1 VDARQDVGERKA
13 NLRLAALNPK
23 YGKRASPRPLEIIVA
38 SAGKEKMSADVPVAW
53 RVPLLVLAFA
63 SLFLGM
69 AAGLARLGWL
79 FPAPVAELA
88 ALHGPLMACGFF
100 GTVISLERAV
110 ALSRRWGYFGPLL
123 TGLGAAAGIL
133 GAPFAIA
140 PIMVAMGSAVLLAA
154 SLVFYWRQQERFTLT
169 LALGA
174 ACWVLGNLLWL
185 AGRPIYLAVPF
196 WIGFLVL
203 TIAGE
208 RLELS
213 RVLPPSA
220 VARRVF
226 VAAILVL
233 LAGIALS
240 AFAWTAGTLLLGAG
254 LLVLSLW
261 LMRQD
266 VARRTVKGRGL
277 PRFIAVCL
285 LTGYVWL
292 ALSGLAILVAG
303 GLDYGGAS
311 YDAALHA
318 VLLGFVFSMVFG
330 HAPIILPAV
339 LRVAVPY
346 TPYFY
351 LPLALLHV
359 SLLIRL
365 AGDWTTLAQWRA
377 WGGALNGLALLA
389 FVLGTIAAVLRGL
402 AKKKAGL

>member
-1 VDARQDVGERKA
+1 
-13 NLRLAALNPK
+13 
-23 YGKRASPRPLEIIVA
+23 
-38 SAGKEKMSADVPVAW
+38 MSADVPVAG
-53 RVPLLVLAFA
+53 RAPLLVLAFA
-63 SLFLGM
+63 ALFAGM
-69 AAGLARLGWL
+69 AAGLARLGWP

-110 ALSRRWGYFGPLL
+110 ALGRKWAYCAPLL
-123 TGLGAAAGIL
+123 AGLGAAAGML
-133 GAPFAIA
+133 GAP
-140 PIMVAMGSAVLLAA
+140 VAAAAALVALGSAVMTAV
-154 SLVFYWRQQERFTLT
+154 SVSFFRRQRELFTLT

-174 ACWVLGNLLWL
+174 LFWLLGNLLWL
-185 AGRPIYLAVPF
+185 AQWPIYAAVPF
-196 WIGFLVL
+196 WIAFLVL

-220 VARRVF
+220 VARRAF
-226 VAAILVL
+226 IVALLVL
-233 LAGIALS
+233 LAGVLVSAL
-240 AFAWTAGTLLLGAG
+240 AWTAGTLLLGAG
-254 LLVLSLW
+254 LLLLALW

-292 ALSGLAILVAG
+292 ALSGLVILVSG
-303 GLDYGGAS
+303 GLEPGGAA

-351 LPLALLHV
+351 LPLALLHA
-359 SLLIRL
+359 SLSIRL
-365 AGDWTTLAQWRA
+365 AGDWMMSPQWRA
-377 WGGALNGLALLA
+377 WGGALNGIALLA
-389 FVLGTIAAVLRGL
+389 FVLGTVAAILGGL
-402 AKKKAGL
+402 AKQGRPLRT

>member
-1 VDARQDVGERKA
+1 M
-13 NLRLAALNPK
+13 
-23 YGKRASPRPLEIIVA
+23 SP
-38 SAGKEKMSADVPVAW
+38 DVPVAG
-53 RVPLLVLAFA
+53 RAPLLVLAFV
-63 SLFLGM
+63 SLFAGM
-69 AAGLARLGWL
+69 AAGLVRLGWM
-79 FPAPVAELA
+79 FPLSVVELA
-88 ALHGPLMACGFF
+88 ALHGPLMVCGFF

-110 ALSRRWGYFGPLL
+110 ALGRRWGYCAPLL

-133 GAPFAIA
+133 GVSFAAAPVLIA
-140 PIMVAMGSAVLLAA
+140 LGSAVMVAV
-154 SLVFYWRQQERFTLT
+154 SVSFYRRQRELFTLI

-174 ACWVLGNLLWL
+174 LFWLFGNLLWL
-185 AGRPIYLAVPF
+185 ADRPIYAAVPF
-196 WIGFLVL
+196 WIAFLVL

-226 VAAILVL
+226 VASALVL
-233 LAGIALS
+233 LAGVVIS
-240 AFAWTAGTLLLGAG
+240 AFAWTPGMLLLGAG
-254 LLVLSLW
+254 LLMLALW

-292 ALSGLAILVAG
+292 ALSGLVILVSG
-303 GLDYGGAS
+303 GLDPGGAA

-318 VLLGFVFSMVFG
+318 VLLGFVFAMVFG

-346 TPYFY
+346 KPYFY
-351 LPLALLHV
+351 LPLALLHL
-359 SLLIRL
+359 SLLMRL
-365 AGDWTTLAQWRA
+365 AGDWMMSSQWRA
-377 WGGALNGLALLA
+377 WGGAFNGIALLA
-389 FVLGTIAAVLRGL
+389 FVLGTIAAILRGQG
-402 AKKKAGL
+402 KKGGLLSS

>member
-1 VDARQDVGERKA
+1 
-13 NLRLAALNPK
+13 
-23 YGKRASPRPLEIIVA
+23 
-38 SAGKEKMSADVPVAW
+38 MSADVPVAW
-53 RVPLLVLAFA
+53 RVPLLALAFA

-69 AAGLARLGWL
+69 GAGLARLGWP
-79 FPAPVAELA
+79 FPAPIAELA
-88 ALHGPLMACGFF
+88 VLHGPLMASGFF

-110 ALSRRWGYFGPLL
+110 ALSRPWGYFGPLL

-133 GAPFAIA
+133 GAPFAAA
-140 PIMVAMGSAVLLAA
+140 PILVTMGSAVLLAA
-154 SLVFYWRQQERFTLT
+154 SVLFYRRQRELFTLT
-169 LALGA
+169 LVLGA
-174 ACWVLGNLLWL
+174 ACWLLGNLVWL
-185 AGRPIYLAVPF
+185 AGRPIYAAVPF

-226 VAAILVL
+226 VAAVLLV

-266 VARRTVKGRGL
+266 VARRTVKGRAL
-277 PRFIAVCL
+277 PRYIAVCL

-292 ALSGLAILVAG
+292 ALSGLAMLVAG
-303 GLDYGGAS
+303 GLGYGGPA

-359 SLLIRL
+359 SLVIRV
-365 AGDWTTLAQWRA
+365 AGDWSMQAQWRA
-377 WGGALNGLALLA
+377 WGGALNGIALLA
-389 FVLGTIAAVLRGL
+389 FVLGIITAVVRGQ
-402 AKKKAGL
+402 GSR

>member
-1 VDARQDVGERKA
+1 
-13 NLRLAALNPK
+13 
-23 YGKRASPRPLEIIVA
+23 
-38 SAGKEKMSADVPVAW
+38 MSADVPVAA
-53 RVPLLVLAFA
+53 RAPLLVLAFA
-63 SLFLGM
+63 SLFV
-69 AAGLARLGWL
+69 GLAGGLTRLGWS

-110 ALSRRWGYFGPLL
+110 ALSQRWGYFGPLL

-140 PIMVAMGSAVLLAA
+140 PLLVLMGSAVLLAA
-154 SLVFYWRQQERFTLT
+154 SVVFYRRQQELFTLT

-174 ACWVLGNLLWL
+174 ACWALGNLLWL
-185 AGRPIYLAVPF
+185 AGLPIYLAVPF

-233 LAGIALS
+233 LGGIALS
-240 AFAWTAGTLLLGAG
+240 AFAWTAGTLLLGTG
-254 LLVLSLW
+254 LLILALW

-285 LTGYVWL
+285 LTGYAWL
-292 ALSGLAILVAG
+292 ALSGFAILVSG
-303 GLDYGGAS
+303 GLGYGGAG

-365 AGDWTTLAQWRA
+365 TGDWMILPEWRT
-377 WGGALNGLALLA
+377 WGGALNGIALIA
-389 FVLGTIAAVLRGL
+389 FVLGIVTAVARGL
-402 AKKKAGL
+402 GEKSRSSSS

>member
-1 VDARQDVGERKA
+1 
-13 NLRLAALNPK
+13 
-23 YGKRASPRPLEIIVA
+23 
-38 SAGKEKMSADVPVAW
+38 
-53 RVPLLVLAFA
+53 LLVLAFV

-69 AAGLARLGWL
+69 AAGLARLGWP
-79 FPAPVAELA
+79 FPPPVVELA
-88 ALHGPLMACGFF
+88 ALHGPLMVCGFF

-110 ALSRRWGYFGPLL
+110 ALSRPWGYLGPLL

-133 GAPFAIA
+133 GLPFAAA
-140 PIMVAMGSAVLLAA
+140 PLLVAMGSAVLTAVSVA
-154 SLVFYWRQQERFTLT
+154 FFRRQRELFTLT
-169 LALGA
+169 LALGGL
-174 ACWVLGNLLWL
+174 CWLLGNLLWL
-185 AGRPIYLAVPF
+185 AGRPVYLAVPF

-226 VAAILVL
+226 IASL
-233 LAGIALS
+233 LMLLGGITVS
-240 AFAWTAGTLLLGAG
+240 MFGWTAGTVLLGAG

-292 ALSGLAILVAG
+292 ALSGLAILSSG
-303 GLDYGGAS
+303 GLGYGGAY

-351 LPLALLHV
+351 LPLALLQL
-359 SLLIRL
+359 SLLIRVS
-365 AGDWTTLAQWRA
+365 GDWMMLPQWRS
-377 WGGALNGLALLA
+377 WGGALNGVALLA
-389 FVLGTIAAVLRGL
+389 FVLGTIAAVIGGL
-402 AKKKAGL
+402 AKKGRPLNS

>member
-1 VDARQDVGERKA
+1 MG
-13 NLRLAALNPK
+13 
-23 YGKRASPRPLEIIVA
+23 
-38 SAGKEKMSADVPVAW
+38 MSTEVTVAW
-53 RVPLLVLAFA
+53 RVPLLVLAFV

-69 AAGLARLGWL
+69 AAGLARLGWP
-79 FPAPVAELA
+79 FPPPVAELA
-88 ALHGPLMACGFF
+88 VLHGPLMACGFF

-110 ALSRRWGYFGPLL
+110 ALARRWGYFGPLL

-133 GAPFAIA
+133 GLPFAAA
-140 PIMVAMGSAVLLAA
+140 PILVAMGSAVLTAVSVA
-154 SLVFYWRQQERFTLT
+154 FFRRQRELFTLT

-174 ACWVLGNLLWL
+174 LCWLLGNLLWL
-185 AGRPIYLAVPF
+185 AGRPIYVAVPF
-196 WIGFLVL
+196 WIAFLVL

-226 VAAILVL
+226 IVSL
-233 LAGIALS
+233 LMLLGGIAVS
-240 AFAWTAGTLLLGAG
+240 TFAWTAGTLLLGAG
-254 LLVLSLW
+254 LLILSLW

-292 ALSGLAILVAG
+292 ALSGLAILVSG

-351 LPLALLHV
+351 LPLALLHL

-365 AGDWTTLAQWRA
+365 AGDWMMVPQWRA
-377 WGGALNGLALLA
+377 WGGALNGIALLA
-389 FVLGTIAAVLRGL
+389 FVLGTIAAILHGL
-402 AKKKAGL
+402 AKKGRPLSS

>member
-1 VDARQDVGERKA
+1 MNGDVAPGW
-13 NLRLAALNPK
+13 
-23 YGKRASPRPLEIIVA
+23 RA
-38 SAGKEKMSADVPVAW
+38 
-53 RVPLLVLAFA
+53 PLLVLAFV

-79 FPAPVAELA
+79 LPAPVAELA
-88 ALHGPLMACGFF
+88 ALHGPLMASGFF

-110 ALSRRWGYFGPLL
+110 ALSRRWSYSGPLL

-133 GAPFAIA
+133 GVPFAVA
-140 PIMVAMGSAVLLAA
+140 PILVSMGSAILLAA
-154 SLVFYWRQQERFTLT
+154 SVLIYRRQRELFTLT

-174 ACWVLGNLLWL
+174 GCWVLGNLLWL
-185 AGRPIYLAVPF
+185 AGRPIYFAVPF

-220 VARRVF
+220 IARRVF
-226 VAAILVL
+226 VAAILLV

-240 AFAWTAGTLLLGAG
+240 AFAWTAGTLLLGGG
-254 LLVLSLW
+254 LLMLSLW
-261 LMRQD
+261 LLRQD

-292 ALSGLAILVAG
+292 ALSGFVMLFSG
-303 GLDYGGAS
+303 GLGYGGPA
-311 YDAALHA
+311 YDAVLHA

-351 LPLALLHV
+351 LPLALLHI

-365 AGDWTTLAQWRA
+365 IGDSTMLAQWRL
-377 WGGALNGLALLA
+377 WGGALNGIALLA

-402 AKKKAGL
+402 ARKNRPLHP

>member
-1 VDARQDVGERKA
+1 M
-13 NLRLAALNPK
+13 
-23 YGKRASPRPLEIIVA
+23 A
-38 SAGKEKMSADVPVAW
+38 SAVSKGTNPDVPVAG
-53 RVPLLVLAFA
+53 RAPLLVLAFL
-63 SLFLGM
+63 SLFAGV
-69 AAGLARLGWL
+69 AAGLARLGWS

-88 ALHGPLMACGFF
+88 ALHGPLMASGFF

-110 ALSRRWGYFGPLL
+110 ALSRRWGYLGPLL
-123 TGLGAAAGIL
+123 SGLGAAAGIF
-133 GAPFAIA
+133 GAPYAIA
-140 PIMVAMGSAVLLAA
+140 PIFVAIGSAVLLAA
-154 SLVFYWRQQERFTLT
+154 SVVFYRRQRELFTLV

-174 ACWVLGNLLWL
+174 ACWVLGNLFWL
-185 AGRPIYLAVPF
+185 AGRPIYAAIPF

-213 RVLPPSA
+213 RVLPPSTL
-220 VARRVF
+220 ARRVF

-254 LLVLSLW
+254 LLILALW

-292 ALSGLAILVAG
+292 ALSGLSSLVSG
-303 GLDYGGAS
+303 GLGHGGAS

-346 TPYFY
+346 ASYFY

-359 SLLIRL
+359 SLLLRL
-365 AGDWTTLAQWRA
+365 AGDWMMLPDWRA
-377 WGGALNGLALLA
+377 WGGAMNGIALLA
-389 FVLGTIAAVLRGL
+389 FVLGTVTAVVRGL
-402 AKKKAGL
+402 AQQSGPLKF

>member
-1 VDARQDVGERKA
+1 MSTE
-13 NLRLAALNPK
+13 
-23 YGKRASPRPLEIIVA
+23 VA
-38 SAGKEKMSADVPVAW
+38 VAW
-53 RVPLLVLAFA
+53 RAPMLVLAFV
-63 SLFLGM
+63 SLFAGI
-69 AAGLARLGWL
+69 AAGLARLGWP

-88 ALHGPLMACGFF
+88 VLHGPLMASGFF

-110 ALSRRWGYFGPLL
+110 ALSRRWGYLGPLL

-140 PIMVAMGSAVLLAA
+140 PMLVATGSAVLLAA
-154 SLVFYWRQQERFTLT
+154 SIVFYRRQRELFTLT

-174 ACWVLGNLLWL
+174 LSWLLGNLLWL
-185 AGRPIYLAVPF
+185 AGRPIYLSVPF

-220 VARRVF
+220 AARRAF
-226 VAAILVL
+226 VAAICVL

-240 AFAWTAGTLLLGAG
+240 LLAWTAGTLLLGAG
-254 LLVLSLW
+254 MLLLSLW

-285 LTGYVWL
+285 LTGYAWL
-292 ALSGLAILVAG
+292 ALSGLAILVSG
-303 GLDYGGAS
+303 GLGFGGHA

-346 TPYFY
+346 APYFY
-351 LPLALLHV
+351 LPLALLHL
-359 SLLIRL
+359 SLLLRL
-365 AGDWTTLAQWRA
+365 AGNWMMLEQWRA
-377 WGGALNGLALLA
+377 WGGALNGIALLA
-389 FVLGTIAAVLRGL
+389 FVLGTIAAVVRGRRTTP
-402 AKKKAGL
+402 G

>member
-1 VDARQDVGERKA
+1 
-13 NLRLAALNPK
+13 
-23 YGKRASPRPLEIIVA
+23 
-38 SAGKEKMSADVPVAW
+38 
-53 RVPLLVLAFA
+53 LLVLAFA
-63 SLFLGM
+63 SLFVGM
-69 AAGLARLGWL
+69 AAGLARLGWI

-88 ALHGPLMACGFF
+88 VLHGPLMASGFF

-110 ALSRRWGYFGPLL
+110 ALSRPWGYLGPLL
-123 TGLGAAAGIL
+123 TGLGAAAGML
-133 GAPFAIA
+133 GVPFAIA
-140 PIMVAMGSAVLLAA
+140 PILIVMGSAVLLAA
-154 SLVFYWRQQERFTLT
+154 SVVFYRRQRELFTLT

-174 ACWVLGNLLWL
+174 ACWLLGNLLWL
-185 AGRPIYLAVPF
+185 AGRPIYAAVPF
-196 WIGFLVL
+196 WIAFLVL

-213 RVLPPSA
+213 RVLPPSV

-226 VAAILVL
+226 IASLLVL
-233 LAGIALS
+233 LCGVAVSTL
-240 AFAWTAGTLLLGAG
+240 AWTAGTLLLGAG
-254 LLVLSLW
+254 LLILSLW

-285 LTGYVWL
+285 LTGYFWL
-292 ALSGLAILVAG
+292 ALSGLAILVSG
-303 GLDYGGAS
+303 GLGYAGAA

-330 HAPIILPAV
+330 HAPLILPAV

-365 AGDWTTLAQWRA
+365 AGDWTMSPPGRA
-377 WGGALNGLALLA
+377 WGGALNGIALLA

-402 AKKKAGL
+402 AEKGRSLNS

>member
-1 VDARQDVGERKA
+1 
-13 NLRLAALNPK
+13 
-23 YGKRASPRPLEIIVA
+23 
-38 SAGKEKMSADVPVAW
+38 MSSDVPVAG
-53 RVPLLVLAFA
+53 RAPLLALAFV
-63 SLFLGM
+63 SLFAGM
-69 AAGLARLGWL
+69 AAGLARLGWS

-88 ALHGPLMACGFF
+88 AIHGPLMVCGFF

-110 ALSRRWGYFGPLL
+110 ALGRRWGYCAPLL
-123 TGLGAAAGIL
+123 TGLGAAAGIF
-133 GAPFAIA
+133 GVSFAAAPAL
-140 PIMVAMGSAVLLAA
+140 VALGSAVMV
-154 SLVFYWRQQERFTLT
+154 LVSVSFFRRQRELFTLT

-174 ACWVLGNLLWL
+174 LFWLLGNLLWL
-185 AGRPIYLAVPF
+185 AQWPIYAAVPF
-196 WIGFLVL
+196 WMAFLVL

-226 VAAILVL
+226 IVSALVL
-233 LAGIALS
+233 LAGVVIS

-254 LLVLSLW
+254 LLMLALW

-292 ALSGLAILVAG
+292 ALSGLVMLVSG
-303 GLDYGGAS
+303 GLEPGGAA

-318 VLLGFVFSMVFG
+318 VLLGFVFAMVFG

-351 LPLALLHV
+351 LPLALLHL

-365 AGDWTTLAQWRA
+365 LGDWMMSPEWRA
-377 WGGALNGLALLA
+377 WGGALNGIALLA
-389 FVLGTIAAVLRGL
+389 FVLGTVAAILGGL
-402 AKKKAGL
+402 AKQGRPLRT

>member
-1 VDARQDVGERKA
+1 
-13 NLRLAALNPK
+13 
-23 YGKRASPRPLEIIVA
+23 
-38 SAGKEKMSADVPVAW
+38 MSAEITVAW

-63 SLFLGM
+63 SLFAGM
-69 AAGLARLGWL
+69 AAGLARLGWP
-79 FPAPVAELA
+79 FPAPVTELA

-110 ALSRRWGYFGPLL
+110 AHSRRWGYFGPLL
-123 TGLGAAAGIL
+123 SGLGAAAGML
-133 GAPFAIA
+133 APPFAAA
-140 PIMVAMGSAVLLAA
+140 PILVALGSAAMVAVSFA
-154 SLVFYWRQQERFTLT
+154 FFRRQRELFTLT

-174 ACWVLGNLLWL
+174 LCWLLGNLLWL
-185 AGRPIYLAVPF
+185 GGRPIYVAVPF

-220 VARRVF
+220 IARRVF
-226 VAAILVL
+226 IGSL
-233 LAGIALS
+233 LLLLCGIAIS
-240 AFAWTAGTLLLGAG
+240 IFAWTAGTLLLGAG
-254 LLVLSLW
+254 LLILALW

-277 PRFIAVCL
+277 PRFIAACL

-292 ALSGLAILVAG
+292 ALSGLAILVSG

-351 LPLALLHV
+351 LPLGLLHL
-359 SLLIRL
+359 SLLIRVT
-365 AGDWTTLAQWRA
+365 GDWMMLPQWRA
-377 WGGALNGLALLA
+377 WGGALNGIALLA
-389 FVLGTIAAVLRGL
+389 FVLGTIAAVLRGQ
-402 AKKKAGL
+402 AKKGSPLSS

>member
-1 VDARQDVGERKA
+1 
-13 NLRLAALNPK
+13 
-23 YGKRASPRPLEIIVA
+23 
-38 SAGKEKMSADVPVAW
+38 MSTDVPVAG
-53 RVPLLVLAFA
+53 RAPLLVLAFA
-63 SLFLGM
+63 SLFVGM

-79 FPAPVAELA
+79 FPAPVADLTA
-88 ALHGPLMACGFF
+88 QHGPLMVSGFF
-100 GTVISLERAV
+100 GAVISLERAV

-133 GAPFAIA
+133 GAPFAA
-140 PIMVAMGSAVLLAA
+140 FPILVVMGSAVLLAA
-154 SLVFYWRQQERFTLT
+154 SAVFYRRQRELFTLT

-185 AGRPIYLAVPF
+185 AGRPVYLAVPF

-240 AFAWTAGTLLLGAG
+240 AFAWTAGTLLLGMG
-254 LLVLSLW
+254 LLMLSLW
-261 LMRQD
+261 LIRQD

-285 LTGYVWL
+285 LTGYFWL
-292 ALSGLAILVAG
+292 ALSGLAMLASG
-303 GLDYGGAS
+303 GLEYGGAS

-351 LPLALLHV
+351 LPLALLHA
-359 SLLIRL
+359 SLLVRL
-365 AGDWTTLAQWRA
+365 AGDWMMLPQWRA
-377 WGGALNGLALLA
+377 WGGALNGIALLA

-402 AKKKAGL
+402 AKKGRRLNS

>member
-1 VDARQDVGERKA
+1 
-13 NLRLAALNPK
+13 
-23 YGKRASPRPLEIIVA
+23 
-38 SAGKEKMSADVPVAW
+38 M
-53 RVPLLVLAFA
+53 LVLAFA
-63 SLFLGM
+63 SLFAGI
-69 AAGLARLGWL
+69 AAGLARLGWT
-79 FPAPVAELA
+79 FPPPVAELA

-100 GTVISLERAV
+100 GTVIGLERAV
-110 ALSRRWGYFGPLL
+110 ALSRRWGYLGPLL
-123 TGLGAAAGIL
+123 TGLGAAAGIV
-133 GAPFAIA
+133 GASFAAVPILIA
-140 PIMVAMGSAVLLAA
+140 LGSAVMTAV
-154 SLVFYWRQQERFTLT
+154 SLVFYRRQRELFTLT

-174 ACWVLGNLLWL
+174 LCWLLGNLLWL
-185 AGRPIYLAVPF
+185 AGRPIHSAVPF

-233 LAGIALS
+233 LAAIALS
-240 AFAWTAGTLLLGAG
+240 AFMWTAGTLLLGAG
-254 LLVLSLW
+254 LLALALW

-292 ALSGLAILVAG
+292 ALSGIVILSTG
-303 GLDYGGAS
+303 GLEYGGPA

-318 VLLGFVFSMVFG
+318 VLLGFVFAMVFG

-351 LPLALLHV
+351 LPLALLHL
-359 SLLIRL
+359 SLTLRL
-365 AGDWTTLAQWRA
+365 AGDWMMSAQWRA
-377 WGGALNGLALLA
+377 WGGAMNGIALLA
-389 FVLGTIAAVLRGL
+389 FVAGTVAAVLRGVTM
-402 AKKKAGL
+402 KNRHSNS